1 MGILPARSIRTF
13 ASSLSTQTTS
23 LPLSAKHAP
32 ATSPTYPVPT
42 TAIFIRFV
50 SLRPVI
56 VPCHRAHPRR
66 LPARPARANGR
77 GGIHPPVGT
86 CLYDGASRRRDAA
99 LHELLEGSSGGGDR
113 ERDGRPRHRSAHPR
127 SRLELSVAP
136 GGVAASRKARRRP
149 CRRAPAASAA
159 DARAPRRSGG
169 HHPRSVLSD
178 ECPSDE

>member
-1 MGILPARSIRTF
+1 MGILPARSIRTL

-66 LPARPARANGR
+66 LPARPAGANRRGRVHPSTGTGVHGGARGRR
-77 GGIHPPVGT
+77 GG
-86 CLYDGASRRRDAA
+86 A
-99 LHELLEGSSGGGDR
+99 LHEFLEGSSGRGR
-113 ERDGRPRHRSAHPR
+113 RTRDTCARRRSAHPGPHF
-127 SRLELSVAP
+127 ELSLAP
-136 GGVAASRKARRRP
+136 ARVAAGRNAR
-149 CRRAPAASAA
+149 
-159 DARAPRRSGG
+159 
-169 HHPRSVLSD
+169 
-178 ECPSDE
+178 